1 MYILRGARGFEDKP
15 VYLTIEHDPSLG
27 AYPLGISWTFERAE
41 AVRFMTK
48 YQPRALAKKIGARVV
63 RISP

>member
-15 VYLTIEHDPSLG
+15 VYLTIEHDASQG
-27 AYPLGISWTFERAE
+27 DYPLGIAWSFERAE
-41 AVRFMTK
+41 AARFTTK
-48 YQPRALAKKIGARVV
+48 YQAHALAKKIGARVV